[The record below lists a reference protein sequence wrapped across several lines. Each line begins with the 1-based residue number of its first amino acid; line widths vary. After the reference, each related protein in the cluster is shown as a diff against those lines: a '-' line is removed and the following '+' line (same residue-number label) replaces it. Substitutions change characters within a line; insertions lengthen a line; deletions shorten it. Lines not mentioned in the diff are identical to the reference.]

1 MCAAFVCGLNC
12 MIIDNSVSS
21 VPTSRHTAYSSTE
34 ACIHLTATC
43 VKLLQ
48 LWYRVS
54 VKSSP
59 FPQTPYI
66 QLQQQFV
73 RVVLIVVVVV
83 AQALLY
89 YCPSGMGYYHRK
101 ARMSGIYATAA
112 ARRAELRAQLLL
124 LQVTLLILYACRM
137 GTIYVYLRYTFLRC
151 RCLLWFFCGSVYG
164 SVSCFLCCVDVAVCR
179 LLSLLLLLLLS
190 SVVQSSGCWHILVP
204 GTEQQS
210 SYYYV

>member
-73 RVVLIVVVVV
+73 RVVVVVV

-151 RCLLWFFCGSVYG
+151 RCLLWFCGSVY
-164 SVSCFLCCVDVAVCR
+164 VWQCFLF
-179 LLSLLLLLLLS
+179 
-190 SVVQSSGCWHILVP
+190 LVLC
-204 GTEQQS
+204 
-210 SYYYV
+210 